1 MEQET
6 SMFDRIF
13 LEAPGDPPPDMP
25 ADATP
30 TDTGEDAPPEMDM
43 SGDEPDMGD
52 PPDMGGD
59 DISGDPPDLGEEGDF
74 GGEDQGMEDQPE
86 EEDPNA
92 NLEFDEKISRI
103 MNMNLYQRY
112 LALLNNIGGQLT
124 MLKDNSDTLYAV
136 SEDSIDIIAALKK
149 LDENVRLYLKN
160 YFIQENFSKNRLFFD
175 KCLNLLNLLNEIFQK
190 KIEKGLKHVE

>member
-1 MEQET
+1 MSQET

-30 TDTGEDAPPEMDM
+30 TDTGGDAPPEMDM
-43 SGDEPDMGD
+43 GGDDPDISD
-52 PPDMGGD
+52 PPDMGD
-59 DISGDPPDLGEEGDF
+59 DNMSGDPPDLGEEGDF

>member
-13 LEAPGDPPPDMP
+13 LEADDAPPDMP
-25 ADATP
+25 ADASP
-30 TDTGEDAPPEMDM
+30 PPDSGGTDPPEMDDGSDEDPM
-43 SGDEPDMGD
+43 DTPPDVGGDETGE
-52 PPDMGGD
+52 
-59 DISGDPPDLGEEGDF
+59 PPDLSEDGFGE
-74 GGEDQGMEDQPE
+74 EDQGMEDQPQ
-86 EEDPNA
+86 EEDPNT
-92 NLEFDEKISRI
+92 NIEFDEKISRI

-112 LALLNNIGGQLT
+112 LALLNNINGQLT

-136 SEDSIDIIAALKK
+136 SEDSIDIISALNK

>member
-25 ADATP
+25 TDATH
-30 TDTGEDAPPEMDM
+30 TDTGGDAPPEMDM

-74 GGEDQGMEDQPE
+74 GGEDQGMEDPPE

-112 LALLNNIGGQLT
+112 LALLNNISGQLT

>member
-25 ADATP
+25 ADTAP
-30 TDTGEDAPPEMDM
+30 ADTGGDAPPEMDM
-43 SGDEPDMGD
+43 GAGDQDIGD
-52 PPDMGGD
+52 PPDIGGD
-59 DISGDPPDLGEEGDF
+59 DISGDPPDLSEEDF
-74 GGEDQGMEDQPE
+74 ENEDQGMGDQPE
-86 EEDPNA
+86 EEDPNS

-112 LALLNNIGGQLT
+112 LALLNNISGQLT
-124 MLKDNSDTLYAV
+124 MLNDNSDTLYAV
-136 SEDSIDIIAALKK
+136 SEDSIDIIASLKK